1 MLRQIGQ
8 HKQFHTVLLD
18 LAVRGNVAAGDPGID
33 RYLSGVAASRC
44 EREQVDGRLAAL
56 ALNMLYSLWSQ
67 VDLHRLPLWP
77 VTPAGVMEQR

>member
-1 MLRQIGQ
+1 MLGQFGQ
-8 HKQFHTVLLD
+8 HEQFHTVLFY
-18 LAVRGNVAAGDPGID
+18 LAVRGNVAAGESGID
-33 RYLSGVAASRC
+33 RYLSGAAASRC

-67 VDLHRLPLWP
+67 VDLHRLPLLP